1 MKMKNFI
8 KLIEI
13 AWLVI
18 ACISMF
24 ETYNNWVNN
33 RNKSYWY
40 GFIAVVAIVMY
51 FFRKWQRK
59 KIESNAS

>member
-1 MKMKNFI
+1 MKNFI

-18 ACISMF
+18 ACISIF
-24 ETYNNWVNN
+24 EIYNNWINN
-33 RNKSYWY
+33 RTKSYWY
-40 GFIAVVAIVMY
+40 GFIAIVAIVMH